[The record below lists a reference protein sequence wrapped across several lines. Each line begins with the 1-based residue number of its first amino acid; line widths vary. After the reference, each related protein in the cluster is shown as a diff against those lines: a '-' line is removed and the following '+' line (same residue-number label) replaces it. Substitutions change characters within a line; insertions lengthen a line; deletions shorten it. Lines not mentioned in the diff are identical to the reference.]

1 MKQYNYQCVLIE
13 EGMHEHCSSAK
24 DLESVI
30 AEIAAKLHKKRNI
43 NPYNGDMFEIDLY
56 SEDEELVTEA
66 EVYVQTREPV
76 FHVRLRG

>member
-13 EGMHEHCSSAK
+13 DGMHEHCSSAK
-24 DLESVI
+24 DLEEVVG
-30 AEIAAKLHKKRNI
+30 EIAADLHKRRNI
-43 NPYNGDMFEIDLY
+43 SAHNGDVFEIDLY
-56 SEDEELVTEA
+56 DDNEELLTES